1 MIIHT
6 IISVHLS
13 ALMRFRRQLHKV
25 HKTDAQWR
33 GHACTN
39 VTSPLR
45 KNRKPSGLNLILC
58 EHTEFSW
65 LSLVSTEPN
74 SYCM

>member
-1 MIIHT
+1 MITHT

-13 ALMRFRRQLHKV
+13 TLIRFKRQLHEV
-25 HKTDAQWR
+25 HKIDAQWR
-33 GHACTN
+33 GQVCTN
-39 VTSPLR
+39 GASPLR
-45 KNRKPSGLNLILC
+45 KKTENFGLYLTLC
-58 EHTEFSW
+58 KNTEFSW